1 MKNKLNIVIPMAG
14 RGSRFSEAGYKEPK
28 FLIPILDKTMIEVVV
43 SNLTPKREH
52 KFIFVCQKEHI
63 EKYDL
68 KNKLSKLAENIEI
81 IGICGITEGQVCT
94 VLNAVDFINNEE
106 ALMTANCDQ
115 YIDFNIDDYLDYM
128 DDKKYDGLIMTMTSK
143 DKKWSYAKIDANG
156 IVTETAEKKVI
167 SNEATVGIYNFR
179 HGKYLV
185 NAANK
190 MILDNIRVNGEF
202 YTCPVYNYL
211 IKDGYKIGIYNI
223 GEEYNGMFGLGIPKD
238 LELFLK
244 HPISEKVK

>member
-143 DKKWSYAKIDANG
+143 DEKWSYAKIDANG

-211 IKDGYKIGIYNI
+211 IQDGYKIGIYNI

>member
-115 YIDFNIDDYLDYM
+115 YIDFDIDDYLDYM

-143 DKKWSYAKIDANG
+143 DEKWSYAKIDTNG

-211 IKDGYKIGIYNI
+211 IQDGYKIGIYNI

>member
-68 KNKLSKLAENIEI
+68 KNKLSQLAENIEI

-115 YIDFNIDDYLDYM
+115 YIDFDIDDYLDYM

-143 DKKWSYAKIDANG
+143 DEKWSYAKIDANG

>member
-28 FLIPILDKTMIEVVV
+28 FLIPIFDKTMIEVVV

-115 YIDFNIDDYLDYM
+115 YIDFDIDDYLDYM
-128 DDKKYDGLIMTMTSK
+128 DYKKYDGLIMTMTSK
-143 DKKWSYAKIDANG
+143 DEKWSYAKIDANG

-211 IKDGYKIGIYNI
+211 IQDGYKIGIYNI

>member
-28 FLIPILDKTMIEVVV
+28 FLIPIFDKTMIEVVV

-143 DKKWSYAKIDANG
+143 DEKWSYAKIDANG

-211 IKDGYKIGIYNI
+211 IQDGYKIGIYNI